1 MKVKNKLP
9 DISSSGRAA
18 DRRMCRFYK
27 LKLRLVEAH
36 DRVLVV
42 EEGLVN
48 VVGNENQKG
57 PTREHRTGNLF

>member
-1 MKVKNKLP
+1 MKVKIKLP
-9 DISSSGRAA
+9 DISSSGRGA
-18 DRRMCRFYK
+18 DRRMRRFDK

-42 EEGLVN
+42 EEGLVC

-57 PTREHRTGNLF
+57 PT

>member
-1 MKVKNKLP
+1 MKMKIKLP
-9 DISSSGRAA
+9 IISSSGRAA
-18 DRRMCRFYK
+18 DRRMRRFDK

-57 PTREHRTGNLF
+57 PTRVHGTGNL